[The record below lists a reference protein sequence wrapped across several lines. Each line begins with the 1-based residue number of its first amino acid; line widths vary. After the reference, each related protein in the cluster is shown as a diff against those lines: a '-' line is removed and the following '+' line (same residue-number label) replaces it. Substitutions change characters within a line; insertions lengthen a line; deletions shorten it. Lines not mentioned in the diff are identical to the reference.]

1 MKKILFNDKFL
12 LTQEVLY
19 GNKTMTRRLLKDNV
33 PLGNWEETA
42 KHLSYR
48 LVKLLLLPKVTK
60 LYILILKAKM
70 LLKISKKNMRIQ
82 LDGITRC
89 L

>member
-42 KHLSYR
+42 KHLSY
-48 LVKLLLLPKVTK
+48 KVGEVVAK